1 MSLFPAWSETVEPWR
16 LELDVRCGAGRCR
29 VDVRERAA
37 PSSFGPGQAKHVASI
52 DIEGKPAREAA
63 RQAIR
68 LLAEHVAYLQA
79 EAGR

>member
-1 MSLFPAWSETVEPWR
+1 MSTFPETVEPWR

-29 VDVRERAA
+29 IDVRERALA
-37 PSSFGPGQAKHVASI
+37 SAFGPGQPIHVASI

-63 RQAIR
+63 RQAFR
-68 LLAEHVAYLQA
+68 LLAEHMAYLQA